1 MSTYLIV
8 SDSLYTIQNK
18 IKSILEGISNV
29 VTFNMEENTID
40 DILTEASYFSMFMEK
55 KGIVVKNA
63 KMFGTKITENDKK
76 DLEKLEKYL
85 NNENKESILIFTY
98 MGTVD
103 TRKKVFNALKENNR
117 VFLYKTFTKTELKNE
132 IKDIINKEGYTIND
146 DSLWYIV
153 NNSLGNFDLAINEVN
168 KLFLYYNKPCK
179 ILHEDVIN
187 LVSHTIEDNNFK
199 LVDSII
205 KRDLQLSLSY
215 LKESEILKVEP
226 SQIISLLYRE
236 FKLMLSLA
244 IYDKNKYS
252 INDFSKEFKLMSW
265 QIDKIRANMRLY
277 NTREMK
283 EEIQNLSELDYKYKS
298 GKIPR
303 DVVLIK
309 YIISLCC

>member
-132 IKDIINKEGYTIND
+132 IKDIINKEGYTISD

-215 LKESEILKVEP
+215 LRESEILKVEP

>member
-40 DILTEASYFSMFMEK
+40 DILIEASYFSMFMEK

-103 TRKKVFNALKENNR
+103 TRKKVFNTLKENNR

-215 LKESEILKVEP
+215 LRESEILKVEP

-277 NTREMK
+277 NMREMK
-283 EEIQNLSELDYKYKS
+283 EEIQNLCELDYKYKS

>member
-18 IKSILEGISNV
+18 IKSILEGITNV

-40 DILTEASYFSMFMEK
+40 DVLTEASYFSMFMDK

-103 TRKKVFNALKENNR
+103 TRKKVFNTLKENNR

-132 IKDIINKEGYTIND
+132 IKDIINKEGYTISD

-179 ILHEDVIN
+179 ILHEDVVN

-205 KRDLQLSLSY
+205 KRDLQFSLSY

-244 IYDKNKYS
+244 IHDKNKYNN
-252 INDFSKEFKLMSW
+252 NDFSKEFKLMSW
-265 QIDKIRANMRLY
+265 QIDKIRVNMRLY
-277 NTREMK
+277 NMREMK

>member
-117 VFLYKTFTKTELKNE
+117 VLLYKTFTKTELKNE

-205 KRDLQLSLSY
+205 KRDLQFSLSY
-215 LKESEILKVEP
+215 LRESEILKVEP

>member
-40 DILTEASYFSMFMEK
+40 DILIEASYFSMFMEK

-179 ILHEDVIN
+179 ILHEDVVN

-215 LKESEILKVEP
+215 LRESEILKVEP

-277 NTREMK
+277 NMREMK

>member
-18 IKSILEGISNV
+18 IKSILEGITNV

-103 TRKKVFNALKENNR
+103 TRKKVFNTLKENNR

-215 LKESEILKVEP
+215 LRESEILKVEP

-277 NTREMK
+277 NMREMK
-283 EEIQNLSELDYKYKS
+283 EEIQNLCELDYKYKS

>member
-1 MSTYLIV
+1 MSTYLII

-40 DILTEASYFSMFMEK
+40 DILTEVSYFSMFMEK

-103 TRKKVFNALKENNR
+103 TRKKVFNTLKENNR

-132 IKDIINKEGYTIND
+132 IKDIINKEGYTISD

-215 LKESEILKVEP
+215 LRESEILKVEP

-277 NTREMK
+277 NMREMK

>member
-40 DILTEASYFSMFMEK
+40 DVLTEASYFSMFMDK

-103 TRKKVFNALKENNR
+103 TRKKVFNTLKENNR

-132 IKDIINKEGYTIND
+132 IKDIINKEGYTISD

-179 ILHEDVIN
+179 ILHDDVVN

-244 IYDKNKYS
+244 IYDKNKYN

-277 NTREMK
+277 NMREMK

>member
-18 IKSILEGISNV
+18 IKSILEGITNV

-40 DILTEASYFSMFMEK
+40 DVLTEASYFSMFMDK

-103 TRKKVFNALKENNR
+103 TRKKVFNTLKENNR

-132 IKDIINKEGYTIND
+132 IKDIINKEGYTISD

-179 ILHEDVIN
+179 ILHEDVVN

-205 KRDLQLSLSY
+205 KRDLQFFLSY

-244 IYDKNKYS
+244 IYDKNKYNN
-252 INDFSKEFKLMSW
+252 NDFSKEFKLMSW

-277 NTREMK
+277 NMREMK